1 MIVWEDTLEQEQNEP
16 TMSISLKQ
24 LSKRYGN
31 QVIVD
36 DFSLEINKGEFFVLL
51 GASGSGK
58 STVLRLIAGLS
69 KPDNGRIFL
78 DGKEVTGWGPQ
89 KRRVGLVFQN
99 YSIFQH
105 MSVAENIEFGMK
117 IRKMSVVDRAS
128 RRVELL
134 NLVGLTG
141 FESRYADQLSGGQ
154 QQRVALARALAYQPK
169 VLLLDEPFGALD
181 GKTRTQLRRSL
192 KAIQQRLR
200 ITTIL
205 VTHDQEEAFELAD
218 RIGVIERGRLL
229 EVGAA
234 EELYGRPKSLFG
246 ATFLGSGTVLIGKVK
261 EGEARFGQVYL
272 PIPSTVP
279 HTDGAYIQLLFRPE
293 QVILTAEQP
302 DTDAPLIGRGEI
314 LEESFAAAFRRV
326 RVHLPRL
333 AETRQISPPLPFGE
347 QGLLVDALLPAES
360 KLPSREPW
368 VSLKAWHILEQPPAR
383 LLVCDDGNGP
393 ITALKMTSQLVDRL
407 NASATV
413 LGISPDSE
421 TGEAFMNRL
430 TKRWRKAGISYS
442 DLRLRYGNPVHQIAR
457 EQMETLYEMLILSV
471 KPRLFQSFDPR
482 PKRIG
487 PVLKRILKNA
497 SIPALV
503 VNGRNHVMERMVIY
517 MADAE
522 WDATD
527 VLVGGRLAKRLG
539 LPVTLLHVAS
549 ATDKPTPETE
559 SHLNRKLTALKEL
572 GITADLRLR
581 QAPTPVLGIVAELST
596 KHHEI
601 IVMGFHTPKSRHFV
615 ALDNLIFQ
623 VLARVDRPVLV
634 VPEKES

>member
-1 MIVWEDTLEQEQNEP
+1 
-16 TMSISLKQ
+16 MSISLRQ

-31 QVIVD
+31 QLIVD

-69 KPDNGRIFL
+69 KPDKGRIFL
-78 DGKEVTGWGPQ
+78 DKKEVTGLAPQ
-89 KRRVGLVFQN
+89 ERRVGLVFQN

-105 MSVAENIEFGMK
+105 MSVAENIEFGLK
-117 IRKMSVVDRAS
+117 IRKTSVAERTS

-141 FESRYADQLSGGQ
+141 FESRFADQLSGGQ

-181 GKTRTQLRRSL
+181 GKTRTQLRKSL
-192 KAIQQRLR
+192 KAIQLRLG

-218 RIGVIERGRLL
+218 RIGVIERGKLL

-234 EELYGRPKSLFG
+234 EALYRQPKSLFG

-261 EGEARFGQVYL
+261 SGAARFGQVCL

-279 HTDGAYIQLLFRPE
+279 HTEGASIQLLFRPE

-302 DTDAPLIGRGEI
+302 DTDAPLIGRGKI
-314 LEESFAAAFRRV
+314 IEESFAAAFRRV
-326 RVHLPRL
+326 RVQLPHL
-333 AETRQISPPLPFGE
+333 AETRQLSPTLPFGE

-360 KLPSREPW
+360 RLPSREPW

-383 LLVCDDGNGP
+383 LLVCDDGKGP
-393 ITALKMTSQLVDRL
+393 IKALKIASQLVDRL

-421 TGEAFMNRL
+421 AGEAFMNRL
-430 TKRWRKAGISYS
+430 TKRRKKAGISYS
-442 DLRLRYGNPVHQIAR
+442 DLRIRYGNPVHQITR
-457 EQMETLYEMLILSV
+457 EQMETIYEFLILSV
-471 KPRLFQSFDPR
+471 KPRLFGNIDPR

-487 PVLKRILKNA
+487 PVLKRTLRNA
-497 SIPALV
+497 SIPTLI
-503 VNGRNHVMERMVIY
+503 VNGRNNVMEHMVIFR
-517 MADAE
+517 ADAE
-522 WDATD
+522 GDATD
-527 VLVGGRLAKRLG
+527 LLFAGQLAKRLG

-549 ATDKPTPETE
+549 TMEKRTPETE
-559 SHLNRKLTALKEL
+559 SHLNRELTALKEL
-572 GITADLRLR
+572 GITCDLRLR
-581 QAPTPVLGIVAELST
+581 QSPTPVQGIISELST

-601 IVMGFHTPKSRHFV
+601 IVMGFHTPNSRDFV
-615 ALDNLIFQ
+615 GWNDLVFQ
-623 VLARVDRPVLV
+623 VLARVDRPILV
-634 VPEKES
+634 IPHKDLTNEQERI